1 MVSETEDIEE
11 ESEESS
17 EDEPEEPEETGPNA
31 KEKTAMGMFQ
41 NRFLI
46 CFEQIRIFDIKL
58 KNRKSS
64 FRSNSAYYI
73 AHKLWIC

>member
-31 KEKTAMGMFQ
+31 KEKTAMGRFQ
-41 NRFLI
+41 NRFLVG
-46 CFEQIRIFDIKL
+46 FEL
-58 KNRKSS
+58 S
-64 FRSNSAYYI
+64 FRCNLGYNI
-73 AHKLWIC
+73 AHKL

>member
-31 KEKTAMGMFQ
+31 KEKTAMGRFYFVR
-41 NRFLI
+41 NRPL
-46 CFEQIRIFDIKL
+46 
-58 KNRKSS
+58 RKE
-64 FRSNSAYYI
+64 F
-73 AHKLWIC
+73 

>member
-31 KEKTAMGMFQ
+31 KEKTAMGRFQ
-41 NRFLI
+41 KQFLI
-46 CFEQIRIFDIKL
+46 GFEQTRIFDTK
-58 KNRKSS
+58 
-64 FRSNSAYYI
+64 F
-73 AHKLWIC
+73 

>member
-1 MVSETEDIEE
+1 MVSETEEIEE

-31 KEKTAMGMFQ
+31 KEKTAMGRFQ

-46 CFEQIRIFDIKL
+46 GFEQIRIFDIKL

-64 FRSNSAYYI
+64 SESNY
-73 AHKLWIC
+73 

>member
-17 EDEPEEPEETGPNA
+17 EDEAEEPEETGPNA

-41 NRFLI
+41 NRFFF

-64 FRSNSAYYI
+64 FHIN
-73 AHKLWIC
+73 

>member
-31 KEKTAMGMFQ
+31 KEKTAMGRFQ

-46 CFEQIRIFDIKL
+46 GFEQNRIFDITL

-64 FRSNSAYYI
+64 FSMKVRLKYI
-73 AHKLWIC
+73 T